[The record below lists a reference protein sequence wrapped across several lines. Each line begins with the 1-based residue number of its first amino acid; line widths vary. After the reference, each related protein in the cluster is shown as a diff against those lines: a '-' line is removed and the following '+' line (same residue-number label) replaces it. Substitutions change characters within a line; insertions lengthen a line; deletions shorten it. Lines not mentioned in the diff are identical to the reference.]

1 MALDKRTGKPIW
13 KCKVSEGPTGN
24 RGFLG
29 TSGAAYASAIA
40 VDFEG
45 VRQYVQ
51 LTATTLVGVAAADGK
66 LLWRYDRPSNT
77 HRINCTTPFYRDGIV
92 YASSAYDADGGAVKL
107 SKDAS
112 GVITA
117 N

>member
-1 MALDKRTGKPIW
+1 MLSSLLALDKQTGKPVW
-13 KCKVSEGPTGN
+13 KCKVPEGPTGD

-29 TSGAAYASAIA
+29 TSGAAYASVIA

-66 LLWRYDRPSNT
+66 LLWRYDRASNRD
-77 HRINCTTPFYRDGIV
+77 RINCTTPLYQDGLLF
-92 YASSAYDADGGAVKL
+92 AAYHDV
-107 SKDAS
+107 
-112 GVITA
+112 VMPRWHER
-117 N
+117 